1 MSARRIC
8 IVGLDSLGLLSGEEN
23 PKYIG
28 GESIQHVLLAR
39 AWRDLG
45 HDVSM
50 IVHDEGQGAR
60 REFDGITAIAAQSRT
75 GGIRGLRFFHPRAT
89 KLLSALIGADAET
102 YYQSPAGAY
111 TGITGWFCR
120 ATGRRF
126 IFRVASD
133 SDCEK
138 EHGRIQFWRD
148 RKLYNYGLRRA
159 DLVAAQT
166 EFQAQLLRE
175 NHDIESVT
183 LNMMVEPPRN
193 GVQREKDID
202 VLWVSNLRA
211 LKRPELALELA
222 RQLPHVKFSIAGGPM
237 PGGETYYEDVRAAAA
252 RLPNVK
258 MHGAVRYADSGTLFD
273 RAKIFLNTS
282 SIEGF
287 PNTFLQAWIRGV
299 PVVSFFDPDSL
310 VQRLQLGHI
319 ANSVDEMR
327 EAISSLLE
335 DDGERQLTGRRARDF
350 ATREYTTGVAARY
363 LELLN
368 QNSPQGRPASAH
380 WAKQGATQRANQG
393 ADLP

>member
-8 IVGLDSLGLLSGEEN
+8 IVGLDSYGMLSGEEN
-23 PKYIG
+23 PRYIG

-45 HDVSM
+45 HDVSI
-50 IVHDEGQGAR
+50 IVHDEGQGQR
-60 REFDGITAIAAQSRT
+60 RVHDGITAIAAQSRD
-75 GGIRGLRFFHPRAT
+75 GGIPGLRFFHPRAT
-89 KLLSALIGADAET
+89 RLLSALIAADADT
-102 YYQSPAGAY
+102 YYQSPAGAF

-148 RKLYNYGLRRA
+148 RKLFNYGLRCA
-159 DLVAAQT
+159 NVIASQT
-166 EFQAQLLRE
+166 ELQAQMLRE
-175 NHDIESVT
+175 NHGLESTVV
-183 LNMMVEPPRN
+183 NMMVEMPR
-193 GVQREKDID
+193 RSAEDKKDID

-222 RQLPHVKFSIAGGPM
+222 RQLPEVRFTLAGGPM
-237 PGGETYYEDVRAAAA
+237 PGGKTYYEDVMAAAA
-252 RLPNVK
+252 RLPNVT
-258 MHGAVRYADSGTLFD
+258 MLGAVRYAETGSLFD

-299 PVVSFFDPDSL
+299 PVITFFDPDSL
-310 VQRLQLGHI
+310 VQRLSLGRA
-319 ANSVDEMR
+319 ANSIDDMR
-327 EAISSLLE
+327 ESIRGLLHN
-335 DDGERQLTGRRARDF
+335 DAERQIVGRRAREF

-363 LELLN
+363 IELLD
-368 QNSPQGRPASAH
+368 RSAPRMH
-380 WAKQGATQRANQG
+380 LGAAPETQ
-393 ADLP
+393 

>member
-8 IVGLDSLGLLSGEEN
+8 IVGLDSYGLLSGEEN

-45 HDVSM
+45 HDVSL
-50 IVHDEGQGAR
+50 IVHDEGQGAKR
-60 REFDGITAIAAQSRT
+60 VHDGITAIAAHSRQ
-75 GGIRGLRFFHPRAT
+75 GGIPGLRFFHPRAT
-89 KLLSALIGADAET
+89 RLLSALIAADADT
-102 YYQSPAGAY
+102 YYQSPAGAF

-126 IFRVASD
+126 IFRIASD

-148 RKLYNYGLRRA
+148 RKLFNYGLRCA
-159 DLVAAQT
+159 NVIASQT
-166 EFQAQLLRE
+166 ELQAQMLRE
-175 NHDIESVT
+175 NHGLESTVV
-183 LNMMVEPPRN
+183 NMMVELPR
-193 GVQREKDID
+193 RSAEDKKDID

-222 RQLPHVKFSIAGGPM
+222 RQLPEVRFTLAGGPM
-237 PGGETYYEDVRAAAA
+237 PGGETYFEDVRAAAA
-252 RLPNVK
+252 RLPNVT
-258 MHGAVRYADSGTLFD
+258 MYGAVRYADSGTLFD

-319 ANSVDEMR
+319 ANSIDEMR
-327 EAISSLLE
+327 EAIRSFLE
-335 DDGERQLTGRRARDF
+335 DDVERQKTGRRARDF
-350 ATREYTTGVAARY
+350 ATREFTTGVAGRY

-368 QNSPQGRPASAH
+368 QKSPQPRQEA
-380 WAKQGATQRANQG
+380 
-393 ADLP
+393 

>member
-8 IVGLDSLGLLSGEEN
+8 IVGLDSYGMLSGEEN

-28 GESIQHVLLAR
+28 GEAIQHVLLAR

-45 HDVSM
+45 HEVSM

-60 REFDGITAIAAQSRT
+60 REIDGITAIAAHSRH

-89 KLLSALIGADAET
+89 RLLSALMGADADT
-102 YYQSPAGAY
+102 YYQSPAGVY

-120 ATGRRF
+120 TTGRRF
-126 IFRVASD
+126 IFRIASD

-148 RKLYNYGLRRA
+148 RKLYNYGLRSA
-159 DLVAAQT
+159 NVIAAQT

-175 NHDIESVT
+175 NHGLESTVV
-183 LNMMVEPPRN
+183 NMMVEAPRKDA
-193 GVQREKDID
+193 GAERDID

-222 RQLPHVKFSIAGGPM
+222 RQLPQVKFTLAGGPM
-237 PGGETYYEDVRAAAA
+237 PGGETYYEDVLAAAA
-252 RLPNVK
+252 RLPNVT
-258 MHGAVRYADSGTLFD
+258 MLGAVRYADTGALFD
-273 RAKIFLNTS
+273 RAKVFLNTS

-310 VQRLQLGHI
+310 VQRLSLGYT
-319 ANSVDEMR
+319 ASSVDEMR
-327 EAISSLLE
+327 EAIRSLLQN
-335 DDGERQLTGRRARDF
+335 DDERRLTGRRAHEF
-350 ATREYTTGVAARY
+350 ATREFTNGVAARY
-363 LELLN
+363 LELLDRN
-368 QNSPQGRPASAH
+368 PTQVRLGAASGI
-380 WAKQGATQRANQG
+380 Q
-393 ADLP
+393 

>member
-8 IVGLDSLGLLSGEEN
+8 IVGLDSYGMLSGEEN

-60 REFDGITAIAAQSRT
+60 REIDGITAIAAHSRH

-89 KLLSALIGADAET
+89 RLLSALMGADADT

-111 TGITGWFCR
+111 TGITGWYCR
-120 ATGRRF
+120 TTGRRF
-126 IFRVASD
+126 IFRIASD

-148 RKLYNYGLRRA
+148 RKLYNYGLRSA
-159 DLVAAQT
+159 NVIASQT

-175 NHDIESVT
+175 NHGLESTVV
-183 LNMMVEPPRN
+183 NMMVEAPRKDA
-193 GVQREKDID
+193 GAERDID

-222 RQLPHVKFSIAGGPM
+222 RQLPQVKFTLAGGPM
-237 PGGETYYEDVRAAAA
+237 PGGETYYEDVLAAAA
-252 RLPNVK
+252 RLPNVT
-258 MHGAVRYADSGTLFD
+258 MLGAVRYAETGALFD
-273 RAKIFLNTS
+273 RAKVFLNTS

-299 PVVSFFDPDSL
+299 PVVTFFDPDSL
-310 VQRLQLGHI
+310 VQRLSLGYT
-319 ANSVDEMR
+319 ASSVDEMR
-327 EAISSLLE
+327 EAIRSLLQN
-335 DDGERQLTGRRARDF
+335 DDERRLTGRRAHEF
-350 ATREYTTGVAARY
+350 ATREFTTGVAARY
-363 LELLN
+363 LELLDRN
-368 QNSPQGRPASAH
+368 PTQVRLGAASGI
-380 WAKQGATQRANQG
+380 Q
-393 ADLP
+393 

>member
-1 MSARRIC
+1 MSVHRIC
-8 IVGLDSLGLLSGEEN
+8 IVGLDSYGMLSGEEN

-28 GESIQHVLLAR
+28 GEAIQHVLLAR

-60 REFDGITAIAAQSRT
+60 RTVDGITAIAAHSRH

-89 KLLSALIGADAET
+89 RLLSALISADADT

-138 EHGRIQFWRD
+138 EHGRIEFWRD
-148 RKLYNYGLRRA
+148 RKLYNYGLRCA
-159 DLVAAQT
+159 SLVAAQT
-166 EFQAQLLRE
+166 EYQAQLLRE
-175 NHDIESVT
+175 NHELESTVV
-183 LNMMVEPPRN
+183 NMMVELPPRYS
-193 GVQREKDID
+193 GTLKDID

-211 LKRPELALELA
+211 LKRPEIALELA
-222 RQLPHVKFSIAGGPM
+222 RELPHVKFTLAGGPM
-237 PGGETYYEDVRAAAA
+237 PGGETYYEDMVAAAA
-252 RLPNVK
+252 RLPNVT
-258 MHGAVRYADSGTLFD
+258 MLGAVRYADTGALFD
-273 RAKIFLNTS
+273 RAKVFLNTS

-310 VQRLQLGHI
+310 VQRLSLGRT
-319 ANSVDEMR
+319 ASSVDDMR
-327 EAISSLLE
+327 DAIRHLLQDDE
-335 DDGERQLTGRRARDF
+335 DRQRIGRRAREF
-350 ATREYTTGVAARY
+350 ATREFTTGVASRY
-363 LELLN
+363 LELLDRC
-368 QNSPQGRPASAH
+368 SPRMRLGTTPD
-380 WAKQGATQRANQG
+380 TQ
-393 ADLP
+393 